1 VGTRHVA
8 SNFTPARVLGG
19 LVFVAAIVGLYFQV
33 NEPFEGRS
41 LAYVGRLLVPVTI
54 LLIGAHLFLQRR
66 PHPLFAA
73 LLIVLSVLS
82 LLFVVLGFRTS
93 GRFAGWTTCV

>member
-1 VGTRHVA
+1 MEHASGHSPATRVI
-8 SNFTPARVLGG
+8 GG
-19 LVFVAAIVGLYFQV
+19 LVFVTAIVGLYFQV
-33 NEPFEGRS
+33 TEPFEGRS
-41 LAYVGRLLVPVTI
+41 LAYVGRLLGPVTI

-82 LLFVVLGFRTS
+82 LLFVVLGFRH
-93 GRFAGWTTCV
+93 